1 MLNLLLVCFPKVL
14 QSESRLCR
22 LGRSVSKQLCV
33 IICLVEVIILY
44 SKLGHS
50 VDNNI
55 EMLLPQGRQCFVGG
69 GWGRWEERFA
79 CDVVILYV
87 LVYGLQTSTVSRG
100 PWVFVSQ
107 SLVILLVIILLLDI
121 S

>member
-1 MLNLLLVCFPKVL
+1 MEKLVWTNKNESEPISSCEIWRICILPSKMQNIPLVCFTKAL

-44 SKLGHS
+44 SKSEHS

-55 EMLLPQGRQCFVGG
+55 EVLLP
-69 GWGRWEERFA
+69 
-79 CDVVILYV
+79 
-87 LVYGLQTSTVSRG
+87 
-100 PWVFVSQ
+100 
-107 SLVILLVIILLLDI
+107 
-121 S
+121 